1 MRFTF
6 LLILTISLL
15 CPVPALADVK
25 GLERAV
31 SDPVDSLIYPQ
42 QLVVGNDGTFH
53 ILDTVSNSSHIKAY
67 SRTGEF
73 INGLIPAGVGENAA
87 RFDLGLT
94 LISGR
99 NIFAVSDDGDLIL
112 LDNEDG
118 CSVLKVFDSTG
129 TLSDSKI
136 LDYLMDESAYGAVC
150 LDTDKIYVEHEDIIY
165 ITSFPFSDKLARF
178 IGKKGDVID
187 NWDVANNHLIVLA
200 NNEIIVFNKNAMP
213 VDSINI
219 AELLDNPAGFDI
231 FDIAVSSNREIAL
244 TGEIIDKENLN
255 SPFLATLTHLGK
267 KKTVVKCEQYI
278 TSLDY
283 DRIGNLH
290 GLIADPDTMIV
301 NRYDIGLESAS
312 SISVGICRP
321 ALSHPR
327 RIAIDYDNSIW
338 LDDQY
343 NPDDIINPFTFDG
356 DMTLVLKRFENNEMS
371 EIEIEKLNTNRFAS
385 VFLDKIDKY
394 IVLSGV
400 KVDLKGRPIGTP
412 VFFNNVKSGKNELLC
427 FHDTSDIIISTLLKD
442 DKKIF
447 TLDPNDGSLSVKD
460 VQSDNYDNLFETKVV
475 LTNDISIEGIPII
488 FQIDE
493 NIAFIQA
500 AGVTEFGFP
509 SIMHLDIESGETSRE
524 WKACDYVDLRLLY
537 ACDDSTAVVYWY
549 PHALMRIDK
558 DYNILAWMDME
569 NETAFDLLDGVSKN
583 KNHYLLEGRFNLV
596 YSFDDSAWD
605 ILEYCTN
612 NEALAA
618 INEIRSLLSIFYS
631 RKNHFPNK
639 LSDVIGIGLI
649 DDMGMADILKFFMSE
664 DVIYYAGSDFGYK
677 FMVWGKDDDNTLF
690 EVTDKEILEIE

>member
-1 MRFTF
+1 M
-6 LLILTISLL
+6 
-15 CPVPALADVK
+15 ADVN

-31 SDPVDSLIYPQ
+31 SDPAESLIYPQ
-42 QLVVGNDGTFH
+42 QLVVADNGSFH

-73 INGLIPAGVGENAA
+73 INGIIPAGVGENAA

-99 NIFAVSDDGDLIL
+99 NIFAVSNDGDLIL

-118 CSVLKVFDSTG
+118 CSVLKVFDATG
-129 TLSDSKI
+129 ALTDSKV

-165 ITSFPFSDKLARF
+165 TTSFPLSDKLARF

-200 NNEIIVFNKNAMP
+200 DNEIVVFNKNAMP

-219 AELLDNPAGFDI
+219 AELLDNPAAFDI

-255 SPFLATLTHLGK
+255 SPFLATITHLGK
-267 KKTVVKCEQYI
+267 KKTVVKCEKYI

-290 GLIADPDTMIV
+290 GLIANPDTMIV

-327 RIAIDYDNSIW
+327 RIAINDDNSIW

-356 DMTLVLKRFENNEMS
+356 DMTLVLKRFEKNEMS

-400 KVDLKGRPIGTP
+400 KVDLDGRPIGTP
-412 VFFNNVKSGKNELLC
+412 VFFINFKGGKNELLC
-427 FHDTSDIIISTLLKD
+427 FHDTSDILISTLQKD
-442 DKKIF
+442 DNPSVF
-447 TLDPNDGSLSVKD
+447 TLDPNDGSLFVKE
-460 VQSDNYDNLFETKVV
+460 VRSDNYDDLFETKVV
-475 LTNDISIEGIPII
+475 LTNEISLDGIPVI
-488 FQIDE
+488 FQIDA
-493 NIAFIQA
+493 NIAFMQA
-500 AGVTEFGFP
+500 AGAAEYGFP
-509 SIMHLDIESGETSRE
+509 TIMHLDIKSGEMSHE
-524 WKACDYVDLRLLY
+524 WKACDYMDLRLLY

-558 DYNILAWMDME
+558 DYNILAWLDIE
-569 NETAFDLLDGVSKN
+569 NETAFDFLDGANKN

-605 ILEYCTN
+605 SLEYCTN

-618 INEIRSLLSIFYS
+618 VNEIRSLLSMFYA
-631 RKNHFPNK
+631 RKNHFPKK
-639 LSDVIGIGLI
+639 LSDVIGLGLI
-649 DDMGMADILKFFMSE
+649 DDLGMADILEFFMSE
-664 DVIYYAGSDFGYK
+664 DVIYYFGSDFGYQ